1 MAATPFILKLDASG
15 AGNLLFGRGL
25 GAPPRVLSAVAKG
38 GLCGQQR
45 ECLLGANP
53 QRVRCWFW
61 RSTATAFAVAAVLSL
76 CAAGFAGSAK
86 AGFFSDATSRLFGRG
101 STRMDLAPIV
111 GAPPNVA
118 KELAQD
124 LVSAGKDNNLTLT
137 PDGTGSPYT
146 LRGYVVATN
155 EKKGSKISYILD
167 IADAKGQRVARVSGE
182 QQIAA
187 RSGSDPWSAVDS
199 AALRSLAAK
208 IGSQIAA
215 SMSGSGSAS
224 PPVASG
230 PAPSPG
236 PGPGPSASAPTVATP
251 AAPAAREPKGE
262 VTTIVSPVSGA
273 PGDGMKSL
281 TAAIKKRLYAK
292 GVKLASIQSGNTY
305 TVKGVVSL
313 TAATGGRE
321 SIRIEWQVIDP
332 SGKRLGTVS
341 QQNTIPKG
349 SLNGPW
355 GAIADAAAGAAA
367 DGIVKLL
374 PKSRT

>member
-1 MAATPFILKLDASG
+1 M
-15 AGNLLFGRGL
+15 
-25 GAPPRVLSAVAKG
+25 
-38 GLCGQQR
+38 
-45 ECLLGANP
+45 
-53 QRVRCWFW
+53 RCWFW

-76 CAAGFAGSAK
+76 CAVGFAGSAK
-86 AGFFSDATSRLFGRG
+86 AGFFSDATSRLFGRR

-146 LRGYVVATN
+146 LRGYLVATK

-167 IADAKGQRVARVSGE
+167 ITDAKGQRVARVSGE
-182 QQIAA
+182 QQVAA

-199 AALRSLAAK
+199 AALRSLAVK

-215 SMSGSGSAS
+215 SMSGGGSAS

-230 PAPSPG
+230 PAPG
-236 PGPGPSASAPTVATP
+236 PGPGASAPTVATP

-273 PGDGMKSL
+273 PGDGTKSL
-281 TAAIKKRLYAK
+281 TAAIKKQLYAQ
-292 GVKLASIQSGNTY
+292 GVKLTSVQSGNTY
-305 TVKGVVSL
+305 TVKGTVVMSD
-313 TAATGGRE
+313 AGGGKQN
-321 SIRIEWQVIDP
+321 IHIDWLVLNP
-332 SGKRLGTVS
+332 DGTRRGRVT
-341 QQNTIPKG
+341 QQHVFTKG
-349 SLNGPW
+349 VLDGPW
-355 GAIADAAAGAAA
+355 GPIADAAAADAAK
-367 DGIVKLL
+367 GIIKLL
-374 PKSRT
+374 TSSKT

>member
-1 MAATPFILKLDASG
+1 
-15 AGNLLFGRGL
+15 
-25 GAPPRVLSAVAKG
+25 
-38 GLCGQQR
+38 
-45 ECLLGANP
+45 LGANP

-61 RSTATAFAVAAVLSL
+61 RSVATAFAVAAVLSL
-76 CAAGFAGSAK
+76 CAAAFAGSAK

-146 LRGYVVATN
+146 LRGYLVATN

-187 RSGSDPWSAVDS
+187 RSGRDPWSAVDS

-215 SMSGSGSAS
+215 SMSRGGSAS

-230 PAPSPG
+230 QAPS
-236 PGPGPSASAPTVATP
+236 PGPGPSASAPTVAT
-251 AAPAAREPKGE
+251 PAAREPKGE

-313 TAATGGRE
+313 TDATGGRE
-321 SIRIEWQVIDP
+321 SIRIDWQVIDP

-374 PKSRT
+374 PKSGT